1 MDFELYLRFLLAL
14 GAVLGLILA
23 LAWAVRRFGPGA
35 RLLPNSGNPRR
46 LSIQEV
52 TSVDARR
59 RLILLRRDGTEY
71 LVLLGPTQD
80 LLLDKGFG
88 PAPERS
94 VEPGERSVEPG
105 ERRVEPGELSVLT
118 GGQAP

>member
-14 GAVLGLILA
+14 AAVIGLILA
-23 LAWAVRRFGPGA
+23 LAWALRRFGPGA

-59 RLILLRRDGTEY
+59 RLILLRRDETEY

-88 PAPERS
+88 PGPERS
-94 VEPGERSVEPG
+94 VEPSERSVEPG
-105 ERRVEPGELSVLT
+105 GLSILT
-118 GGQAP
+118 GGQKP

>member
-1 MDFELYLRFLLAL
+1 MDFELYFRFLLAL
-14 GAVLGLILA
+14 GAVIGLILA

-35 RLLPNSGNPRR
+35 RLLPNSGRPRR

-52 TSVDARR
+52 ASVDARR

-71 LVLLGPTQD
+71 LILLGPTQD

-88 PAPERS
+88 PVP
-94 VEPGERSVEPG
+94 EPGVEAG
-105 ERRVEPGELSVLT
+105 GRHGEPGELSVLT

>member
-1 MDFELYLRFLLAL
+1 MDFELYFRFLLAL
-14 GAVLGLILA
+14 AAVLGLILA

-35 RLLPNSGNPRR
+35 RLLPNSGGARR

-52 TSVDARR
+52 ASVDARR
-59 RLILLRRDGTEY
+59 RLILLRRDETEY

-88 PAPERS
+88 QAPER
-94 VEPGERSVEPG
+94 GIEPG
-105 ERRVEPGELSVLT
+105 ERRGELGELSVLP
-118 GGQAP
+118 GGQRP

>member
-1 MDFELYLRFLLAL
+1 MDIELYFRFLLAL
-14 GAVLGLILA
+14 AAVIGLILA

-35 RLLPNSGNPRR
+35 RLLPNSGQPRR

-52 TSVDARR
+52 ASVDARR

-88 PAPERS
+88 PTPKGGIK
-94 VEPGERSVEPG
+94 PGVRRG
-105 ERRVEPGELSVLT
+105 ETGELSVLT
-118 GGQAP
+118 GGQTP